1 MREVIFYLAMIIE
14 IAYVFMSQVPKK
26 LENKYLLIGTAFI
39 CASDFT
45 YHIGYNAINMSV
57 SALSGTIAI
66 SIFLISFVVGVIT
79 KRIDFEDLFFSLF
92 MELFLPLLT
101 MLLTKSYEL
110 MIFVIIAVVGLGMI
124 KIFMA
129 HKEKN
134 NRQER
139 EKGMINEKK
148 LKKELQKE
156 IETIRER
163 KITVKLSDA
172 DCDRLAR
179 KCGEHGLTIGELI
192 ENFVG
197 DLVGGTY
204 CNGSDERDYADQW
217 FERCWF
223 GMFPEPTL
231 LNHLLNLGYEP
242 EHYLD
247 MLENVET
254 IKSDIEITKQNI
266 AEPSDEWKDIVYHKY
281 NDDRTSYECVP
292 CYNSVD
298 EYIASEKEDLESY
311 KADLEEALE
320 ELKDMRADWKPEK
333 EPNMDEEIELIKKW
347 VKERE
352 DFINE

>member
-1 MREVIFYLAMIIE
+1 
-14 IAYVFMSQVPKK
+14 MSWGEEQ
-26 LENKYLLIGTAFI
+26 
-39 CASDFT
+39 
-45 YHIGYNAINMSV
+45 
-57 SALSGTIAI
+57 
-66 SIFLISFVVGVIT
+66 
-79 KRIDFEDLFFSLF
+79 
-92 MELFLPLLT
+92 
-101 MLLTKSYEL
+101 
-110 MIFVIIAVVGLGMI
+110 
-124 KIFMA
+124 
-129 HKEKN
+129 
-134 NRQER
+134 
-139 EKGMINEKK
+139 
-148 LKKELQKE
+148 QKE

-179 KCGEHGLTIGELI
+179 KCGKHGLTIGELI

-204 CNGSDERDYADQW
+204 SNGSDERDYADQW

-281 NDDRTSYECVP
+281 NDDFTSYECVP

-320 ELKDMRADWKPEK
+320 ELKDMRADWKPEEELAQIK
-333 EPNMDEEIELIKKW
+333 EKVEQSGKSQQQYIIEALTQSNIVNLDGLKEIYPELKRQGNNLNQIAKKLNENGYVDYKQELPNTM
-347 VKERE
+347 KEVRE
-352 DFINE
+352 VWQLLKQYLQKQA